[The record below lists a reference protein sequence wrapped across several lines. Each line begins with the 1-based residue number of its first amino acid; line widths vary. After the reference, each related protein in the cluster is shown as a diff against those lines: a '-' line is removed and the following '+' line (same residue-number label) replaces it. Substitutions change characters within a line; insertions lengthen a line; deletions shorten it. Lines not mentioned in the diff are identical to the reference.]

1 MEETELPET
10 DASTDTKDF
19 TLQLDL
25 QELEQLPE
33 LYEKLRD
40 PIFSLKQTGITP
52 KLYVDWKKAGLAPKT
67 EEQAWTKLSFLE
79 FLWLK
84 MAKELRELGLPLAR
98 VKALREYLMNVQE
111 IPADALTPE
120 LIAKLRDELSKTMP
134 AKQVEALIA
143 EHLSGQTQQAQANY
157 GIQFSLL
164 ETLIYSALYRNQEA
178 GVLIFPTGDL
188 APWLDE
194 MQGMGPEA
202 HLLLGRTHVF
212 LSITQHLAAFIL
224 DEDKADYIPRLSL
237 LSEEELQVVRAI
249 RNKSFRQVTITFD
262 ERRQITL
269 RTTSD
274 GQLDERI
281 SKQLIETLALKNYQ
295 SVELENRGGSKLKFT
310 KEHRRRI

>member
-1 MEETELPET
+1 MREETTQPEN
-10 DASTDTKDF
+10 STEDF
-19 TLQLDL
+19 ALQLDL
-25 QELEQLPE
+25 QEMGQLPE
-33 LYEKLRD
+33 LYEKLRE
-40 PIFSLKQTGITP
+40 PIFSLKQTGIAP

-67 EEQAWTKLSFLE
+67 EEQAWTRVSFLE

-98 VKALREYLMNVQE
+98 VKALREYLFKVQE
-111 IPADALTPE
+111 FPAEALTPE
-120 LIAKLRDELSKTMP
+120 LVTKLREELIKTMSP
-134 AKQVEALIA
+134 KQVDAWIEDY
-143 EHLSGQTQQAQANY
+143 LSGQVQAAQANY
-157 GIQFSLL
+157 GVQFSLL
-164 ETLIYSALYRNQEA
+164 ETLVYAALYRKQEA
-178 GVLIFPTGDL
+178 GILIFPSGDL

-202 HLLLGRTHVF
+202 QVLLGRTHVF

-224 DEDKADYIPRLSL
+224 DENKADYIPRLSL
-237 LSEEELQVVRAI
+237 LSDEELQVVRAI

-262 ERRQITL
+262 EKRQITL

-274 GQLDERI
+274 GLLDERV

>member
-1 MEETELPET
+1 MEETELLKIGASK
-10 DASTDTKDF
+10 DAADF

-25 QELEQLPE
+25 QEMEQLPE
-33 LYEKLRD
+33 LYEKLRE
-40 PIFSLKQTGITP
+40 PIFSLKQTGIAP

-79 FLWLK
+79 YLWLK
-84 MAKELRELGLPLAR
+84 MAKELRELGLPLVR
-98 VKALREYLMNVQE
+98 VKALREYLMNIQE

-120 LIAKLRDELSKTMP
+120 MIAKLREELIKTMSG
-134 AKQVEALIA
+134 KQADAWIE
-143 EHLSGQTQQAQANY
+143 EYRSGQVQAAQANY

-164 ETLIYSALYRNQEA
+164 ETLVYAALYRKQEA
-178 GVLIFPTGDL
+178 GILIFPTGDL

-194 MQGMGPEA
+194 MQGLGPEA
-202 HLLLGRTHVF
+202 QVLLGRTHVF
-212 LSITQHLAAFIL
+212 LSITQHLASFIL

-262 ERRQITL
+262 EKRQITL

-274 GQLDERI
+274 GMLDERI

-295 SVELENRGGSKLKFT
+295 SVELENRGGSKLRFT
-310 KEHRRRI
+310 KEHRYRI

>member
-1 MEETELPET
+1 MREETPQPET
-10 DASTDTKDF
+10 STEDF
-19 TLQLDL
+19 ALQLDL
-25 QELEQLPE
+25 QEMEQLPE
-33 LYEKLRD
+33 LYEKLRE
-40 PIFSLKQTGITP
+40 PIFSLKQTGIAP

-79 FLWLK
+79 YLWLK

-98 VKALREYLMNVQE
+98 VKAVREYLFGVQE
-111 IPADALTPE
+111 FPAEALTPE
-120 LIAKLRDELSKTMP
+120 LIAKLREELIKTMP
-134 AKQVEALIA
+134 PKLADAWIE
-143 EHLSGQTQQAQANY
+143 EYLSGQTQAAQANY
-157 GIQFSLL
+157 DIQFSLL
-164 ETLIYSALYRNQEA
+164 ETLVYSALYRKQEA
-178 GVLIFPTGDL
+178 GILIFPSGDL

-202 HLLLGRTHVF
+202 QVLLGRTHVF

-224 DEDKADYIPRLSL
+224 DEDKTDYIPRLSL

-249 RNKSFRQVTITFD
+249 RNKTFRQVTITFD
-262 ERRQITL
+262 EKRQITL

-274 GQLDERI
+274 GLLDERM

>member
-10 DASTDTKDF
+10 EASTDAADF
-19 TLQLDL
+19 ALQLDL
-25 QELEQLPE
+25 QQLPE
-33 LYEKLRD
+33 LYEKLRE
-40 PIFSLKQTGITP
+40 PIFSLKQSGIAP

-98 VKALREYLMNVQE
+98 VKALREYLFALQE
-111 IPADALTPE
+111 IPAEALTPE
-120 LIAKLRDELSKTMP
+120 MIAKLRDELSKMMSP
-134 AKQVEALIA
+134 KEVEAFIA
-143 EHLSGQTQQAQANY
+143 EHLSGQVQAAQANY
-157 GIQFSLL
+157 GVQLCLL
-164 ETLIYSALYRNQEA
+164 ESLIYAALYRKQEA
-178 GVLIFPTGDL
+178 GILIFPSGDL

-194 MQGMGPEA
+194 MQGMGPEGQV
-202 HLLLGRTHVF
+202 LLGRTHVF

-237 LSEEELQVVRAI
+237 LSDEELQVVRAI

-262 ERRQITL
+262 EKRQITL

-274 GQLDERI
+274 GMLDEAL
-281 SKQLIETLALKNYQ
+281 SKELIETLALKNYQ
-295 SVELENRGGSKLKFT
+295 SVELENRGGSRLKFT

>member
-1 MEETELPET
+1 MREETPPPET
-10 DASTDTKDF
+10 GTEDF
-19 TLQLDL
+19 ALQLDL
-25 QELEQLPE
+25 QEMDQIPE
-33 LYEKLRD
+33 LYEKLRE
-40 PIFSLKQTGITP
+40 PIFSLKQAGIAP

-98 VKALREYLMNVQE
+98 VKALREYLFGNFP
-111 IPADALTPE
+111 ISG
-120 LIAKLRDELSKTMP
+120 KNLSP
-134 AKQVEALIA
+134 
-143 EHLSGQTQQAQANY
+143 
-157 GIQFSLL
+157 SLL
-164 ETLIYSALYRNQEA
+164 KKLETGLAKAMKPAEVAEVLELVKTGQLDEILQTFGIGFTLLESMVYSALYHKQEA
-178 GVLIFPTGDL
+178 GILIFPTGDL
-188 APWLDE
+188 VPWLDE
-194 MQGMGPEA
+194 MQGMGPEGQV
-202 HLLLGRTHVF
+202 LLGRTHVF

-249 RNKSFRQVTITFD
+249 RNKSFRQVTVTFD
-262 ERRQITL
+262 EKRQITL

-274 GQLDERI
+274 GVLDEAL
-281 SKQLIETLALKNYQ
+281 SKELIETLALKNYQ